1 MFMTFI
7 VFGMSTGSECCFSQN
22 EGFQQP
28 VEGFTE
34 KSETTNSNCEQP
46 LFKPQNLYKQ
56 LWASVEEI
64 LWIWVYRTYIWHL
77 RPYVVGSVWFLQEE
91 GAQSVTGCDAGSVQE
106 RVVSAGCHTIRQT
119 YTQEVWTEA
128 WGYRLKNVYLCV
140 NEWERWKLSC
150 RNHR

>member
-56 LWASVEEI
+56 LWASVEQF

-128 WGYRLKNVYLCV
+128 WGYWLKNVYLCV

-150 RNHR
+150 RNPR